1 MWAFVIRPFGEKT
14 DSAGATIDF
23 EKVHTELIAPA
34 LKAAGLEGGT
44 TGQIIDAGNIREDM
58 FAMIIQADLVV
69 ADVTVHNANVFYE
82 LGIRHALRKKCS
94 VMIKGKPVKDSTPF
108 DLLTDRYVPYD
119 ISNPAEACTNLK
131 NTLLATMAGDRETDS
146 PVFKMLP
153 RLAEAGQLLVIEPA

>member
-82 LGIRHALRKKCS
+82 AGIAHTLGREVVLISQSAAD
-94 VMIKGKPVKDSTPF
+94 VPF
-108 DLLTDRYVPYD
+108 DLRHHRYLTYMANSEGLADLR
-119 ISNPAEACTNLK
+119 E
-131 NTLLATMAGDRETDS
+131 TLLSRLTTLMAR
-146 PVFKMLP
+146 
-153 RLAEAGQLLVIEPA
+153 